1 MAESAERNL
10 RLFREL
16 ITCTHNLSFW
26 TYDTHFSLTYTNCPD
41 PDLINMLFISV
52 KDSIPLDTDLPMIV
66 SSGLGFSW
74 AVNMERDGLGTPLY
88 YHVIGPVIA
97 SQISINKAKE
107 AIMQKHG
114 VSYTLAKTVDELI
127 ARIPT
132 IPLTRLMEYSLMLH
146 YCITEEKLTVDSIL
160 FPESHP
166 VMPKQD
172 VGSTANP
179 YGTWLMEQKL
189 LKLVEDGNLNF
200 RRESSRLVAGAAPA
214 DLGGGDII
222 RHYKNLVIA
231 FTASCTRAA
240 IRGGLTPEIAY
251 MISDKYIRGVEACTT
266 LPELV
271 EHNDSMQE
279 EFIRRVHQV
288 KTGGLS
294 PQIQQVCN
302 YIQLHV
308 EEELSLSAISSS
320 VGYSPQWLSSKF
332 HKETGKTVS
341 QYVTEQKVA
350 WAQKMLLSYSYPIQ
364 EIAERLHYKTPS
376 HFGAVFRQCTGISPG
391 EYRSRGREKNGE
403 KVSDVQ
409 L

>member
-1 MAESAERNL
+1 MAENAERNL

-26 TYDTHFSLTYTNCPD
+26 TYDTHFSLTYTNSSD
-41 PDLINMLFISV
+41 PELINLLFIAV
-52 KDSIPLDTDLPMIV
+52 KDSIPLDTDSPMII

-74 AVNMERDGLGTPLY
+74 AVNMERDGMGMPLY
-88 YHVIGPVIA
+88 YHVIGPIIA
-97 SQISINKAKE
+97 SQISISKAKE

-114 VSYTLAKTVDELI
+114 VSYSLAKTVDELI

-132 IPLTRLMEYSLMLH
+132 ISLTRLMDFSLMLH
-146 YCITEEKLTVDSIL
+146 YCIAEEKLTVDSIL
-160 FPESHP
+160 FPEAISAT
-166 VMPKQD
+166 PKEE

-200 RRESSRLVAGAAPA
+200 RSESSRLVAGSAPA
-214 DLGGGDII
+214 DLGGGDVI

-231 FTASCTRAA
+231 FTSSCTRAA
-240 IRGGLTPEIAY
+240 IRGGLSPEIAY
-251 MISDKYIRGVEACTT
+251 TISDKYIRGVEACST

-279 EFIRRVHQV
+279 EFIRRVHQA

-302 YIQLHV
+302 YIQLHI
-308 EEELSLSAISSS
+308 EDDLSLSEISSAI
-320 VGYSPQWLSSKF
+320 GYSPQWLSSKF

-341 QYVTEQKVA
+341 QYVTEQRVN
-350 WAQKMLLSYSYPIQ
+350 WAKKMLRSNSYPIQ

-376 HFGAVFRQCTGISPG
+376 HFGAVFRQYVGMSPG
-391 EYRSRGREKNGE
+391 EYRKLRGK
-403 KVSDVQ
+403 S
-409 L
+409 